1 MNWDQLKTILWLRW
15 RLTRN
20 QMSRSKG
27 IGAVIAAIVA
37 GGALVLGGASF
48 VGALLAGMRA
58 LAGAQ
63 PVVVW
68 AVWLGLTVVAIHSAG
83 RFSRRVHRETVAP

>member
-48 VGALLAGMRA
+48 VGALLAGGLARA
-58 LAGAQ
+58 DRGL
-63 PVVVW
+63 PVLLDDRPDPGNP
-68 AVWLGLTVVAIHSAG
+68 ALGEH
-83 RFSRRVHRETVAP
+83 